1 MDKEVKG
8 LLEKKLNKMKKLF
21 NVTESISDAA
31 QQEDAEELL
40 KFLKSRQ
47 QLINNIDKIDTKLLN
62 FFNDDISGF
71 IKYTLGDCKLR
82 AVHNDILSL
91 LKKIKEIDDINL
103 DGIKALFS
111 KLKEDICKLRQTETA
126 LKGYGIIGAGSRD
139 GAFIDTKK

>member
-1 MDKEVKG
+1 MEETVKN
-8 LLEKKLNKMKKLF
+8 LLEQKLNVMENLL
-21 NVTESISDAA
+21 NITQRISDIIKR
-31 QQEDAEELL
+31 EDTEELL
-40 KFLKSRQ
+40 IALNDRQ

>member
-1 MDKEVKG
+1 MEETVKS
-8 LLEKKLNKMKKLF
+8 LLEQKLNVMENLL
-21 NVTESISDAA
+21 NITQRISDIIKR
-31 QQEDAEELL
+31 EDTEELL
-40 KFLKSRQ
+40 IALNDRQ
-47 QLINNIDKIDTKLLN
+47 QLINNIDQIDTKLLN

>member
-1 MDKEVKG
+1 MKETVKS
-8 LLEKKLNKMKKLF
+8 LLEQKLNMMENLL
-21 NVTESISDAA
+21 NITQRISEIIKR
-31 QQEDAEELL
+31 EDTEELL
-40 KFLKSRQ
+40 IALNDRQ
-47 QLINNIDKIDTKLLN
+47 QLINNIDQIDTKLLN

-126 LKGYGIIGAGSRD
+126 LKGYGIIGAGNRD

>member
-1 MDKEVKG
+1 MEETVKN
-8 LLEKKLNKMKKLF
+8 LLEQKLNVMENLL
-21 NVTESISDAA
+21 NITQRISEIIKR
-31 QQEDAEELL
+31 EDTEELL
-40 KFLKSRQ
+40 IALNDRQ
-47 QLINNIDKIDTKLLN
+47 QLINNIDQIDTKLLN
-62 FFNDDISGF
+62 FFNDDISGL

-82 AVHNDILSL
+82 AVHNNILSL

>member
-1 MDKEVKG
+1 MKETVKS
-8 LLEKKLNKMKKLF
+8 LLEQKLNMMENLL
-21 NVTESISDAA
+21 NITQRISEIIKR
-31 QQEDAEELL
+31 EDTEELL
-40 KFLKSRQ
+40 IALNDRQ
-47 QLINNIDKIDTKLLN
+47 QLINNIDQIDTKLLN

-111 KLKEDICKLRQTETA
+111 KLKEDICKLKQTETA
-126 LKGYGIIGAGSRD
+126 LKGYGIIGAGNRD

>member
-1 MDKEVKG
+1 MEETVKS
-8 LLEKKLNKMKKLF
+8 LLEQKLNVMENLL
-21 NVTESISDAA
+21 NITQRISEIIKR
-31 QQEDAEELL
+31 EDTEELL
-40 KFLKSRQ
+40 IALNDRQ
-47 QLINNIDKIDTKLLN
+47 QLINNIDQIDTKLLN

-82 AVHNDILSL
+82 AVHNNILSL

-111 KLKEDICKLRQTETA
+111 KLKEDICKLKQTETA
-126 LKGYGIIGAGSRD
+126 LKGYGIIGAGNRD

>member
-1 MDKEVKG
+1 MEETVKS
-8 LLEKKLNKMKKLF
+8 LLEQKLNVMENLL
-21 NVTESISDAA
+21 NITQRISDIIKR
-31 QQEDAEELL
+31 EDTEELL
-40 KFLKSRQ
+40 IALNDRQ

>member
-1 MDKEVKG
+1 MEETVKS
-8 LLEKKLNKMKKLF
+8 LLEQKLNVMENLL
-21 NVTESISDAA
+21 NITQRISDIIKR
-31 QQEDAEELL
+31 EDTEELL
-40 KFLKSRQ
+40 IALNDRQ
-47 QLINNIDKIDTKLLN
+47 QLINNIDQIDTKLLN

-82 AVHNDILSL
+82 AVHNNILSL